1 MGKYIMAID
10 QGTTS
15 SRTIIFNENS
25 EVISQAH
32 KESRQIY
39 PKAGWVEQDP
49 MEIWSE
55 QIGVATECLAKK
67 SIETS
72 EIVGIGITNQRE
84 TTVVWNKNTGKP
96 VYNAIIWQCRRT
108 SEYCDKLKESGFDKV
123 IREKTGLIVDAYFS
137 ATKIKWILDN
147 VEGARESAEKGDLL
161 FGTMDTWLL
170 WNLTKGK
177 VFATDYTNASRTML
191 FNIHELKWDEDILA
205 ELCIPK
211 SMLPEVKPSSCIYG
225 HTSKSV
231 TGVEIPIGGI
241 AGDQHAALFGQCCFE
256 SGTVKNTY
264 GTGCFILMNTGD
276 KAVKSE
282 NGLLTTIAW
291 GIDGKVE
298 YALEGSVFMAGAAIQ
313 WLRDGL
319 RIIENASKSEEYALR
334 VEDSN
339 GVYVVPAFTGL
350 GAPHWDQYARG
361 TIVGLTR
368 GVEKEHLVR
377 ATLESL
383 AYQCNDVI
391 GAMELDSGVSVKVV
405 KVDGGASSNN
415 FLMQFQADIMNVEV
429 ARPEV
434 VESTALGVAYLTGL
448 SVGVYKNKEEI
459 IKKVRIEREFKP
471 KMDVEKRTK
480 LVRGWNKA
488 VKHSLNWAKDI
499 E

>member
-15 SRTIIFNENS
+15 SRAIIFNENS
-25 EVISQAH
+25 EVISQAN

-55 QIGVATECLAKK
+55 QLGAATACLAKK
-67 SIETS
+67 SIDPS
-72 EIVGIGITNQRE
+72 EVIGIGITNQRE
-84 TTVVWNKNTGKP
+84 TTVVWNKHTGKP

-108 SEYCDKLKESGFDKV
+108 SEYCDELKESGFDKI

-147 VEGARESAEKGDLL
+147 VEGARESAEKGDLI
-161 FGTMDTWLL
+161 FGTIDTWLM

-191 FNIHELKWDEDILA
+191 FNIHELKWDDEILK
-205 ELCIPK
+205 ELDIPK
-211 SMLPEVKPSSCIYG
+211 SMLPEVKPSSYIYG

-231 TGVEIPIGGI
+231 TGVEIPIGGV

-256 SGTVKNTY
+256 SGAVKNTY

-361 TIVGLTR
+361 IIVGLTR

-434 VESTALGVAYLTGL
+434 VESTALGVVYLTAL
-448 SVGVYKNKEEI
+448 ALGVYKNKEEI
-459 IKKVRIEREFKP
+459 IAKVRIEREFKP
-471 KMDVEKRTK
+471 EMGAEKRASFIK
-480 LVRGWNKA
+480 GWNKA